1 METKNKTNKF
11 STRISNDQNIRLLVQ
26 TAFLLL
32 ILRIGYEFY
41 GFVKYYQTNGATPY
55 FERPPGVEGFLP
67 ISSLMGLIH
76 FVTTGDF
83 NSIHPAGI
91 VLFFIFFLFAILLK
105 KGFCG
110 WVCPVGFFSEY
121 LWKLG
126 RKVFGR
132 NFVLP
137 RWLDYPLRS
146 LKYLILL
153 FFVWA
158 IVTMSSGELSDF
170 LYGKYNKIADVKM
183 LLFFTDISAF
193 ALGIIIALAVLSLFI
208 KNFWCRYLCPYG
220 AFLGF
225 FSLFSPLKVTRN
237 PDTCTDCRHCTE
249 ACPSNISVHT
259 KTRIHSD
266 ECMACAACITACPE
280 TDTLKFRLH
289 KKAKRSIPV
298 KVYALILIGLF
309 IIGTGLAML
318 TGHWKNS
325 VKPDEYKTL
334 IQQINDPEMDH
345 VN

>member
-110 WVCPVGFFSEY
+110 WVCPVGFLSEY

-158 IVTMSSGELSDF
+158 IVTMSSGELNDF

-183 LLFFTDISAF
+183 LLFFTDI
-193 ALGIIIALAVLSLFI
+193 L
-208 KNFWCRYLCPYG
+208 NDRY
-220 AFLGF
+220 
-225 FSLFSPLKVTRN
+225 K
-237 PDTCTDCRHCTE
+237 
-249 ACPSNISVHT
+249 
-259 KTRIHSD
+259 IH
-266 ECMACAACITACPE
+266 
-280 TDTLKFRLH
+280 LH
-289 KKAKRSIPV
+289 
-298 KVYALILIGLF
+298 Y
-309 IIGTGLAML
+309 
-318 TGHWKNS
+318 
-325 VKPDEYKTL
+325 
-334 IQQINDPEMDH
+334 
-345 VN
+345 